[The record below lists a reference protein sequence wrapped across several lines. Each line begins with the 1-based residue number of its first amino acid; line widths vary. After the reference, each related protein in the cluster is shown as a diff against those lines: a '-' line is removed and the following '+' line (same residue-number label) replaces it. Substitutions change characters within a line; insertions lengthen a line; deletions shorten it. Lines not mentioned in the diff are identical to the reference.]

1 MKLAFTPQQ
10 LAVGKRIYEN
20 QCFACHG
27 PGAVSSGVLPDLRR
41 SGALPDKDLWNKI
54 VYGGL
59 LKGNG
64 MVSFAKVLT
73 ADEIE
78 SIRGYVSQ
86 RAEVLQQQE
95 DKKP

>member
-1 MKLAFTPQQ
+1 
-10 LAVGKRIYEN
+10 
-20 QCFACHG
+20 
-27 PGAVSSGVLPDLRR
+27 
-41 SGALPDKDLWNKI
+41 
-54 VYGGL
+54 
-59 LKGNG
+59 